1 MKRLIILLA
10 ITFAFVTSFAFA
22 DEQYLCT
29 ADSSN
34 GFYFNKSAKIWQ
46 RTKFKADSKYT
57 ISKPEGSKW
66 AFVIRKVRNFSPI
79 ATCKDGFDE
88 AGLLFCKGKGY
99 DFRFN
104 RKNGRY
110 LSAYLLGY
118 FNVLPGTNDLSDAT
132 SETPF
137 IEIGTCSPI

>member
-1 MKRLIILLA
+1 MKRLIILLT
-10 ITFAFVTSFAFA
+10 ITFVFITSFAFA

-29 ADSSN
+29 ADKAS
-34 GFYFNKSAKIWQ
+34 GFYFYKAAKSWQ
-46 RTKFKADSKYT
+46 STKFKADSKYT

-66 AFVIRKVRNFSPI
+66 AFVVRKVKNFSPI

-88 AGLLFCKGKGY
+88 AGLLFCKGTGY

-104 RKNGRY
+104 RNNGRY
-110 LSAYLLGY
+110 LAAYLLGY
-118 FNVLPGTNDLSDAT
+118 FNVLSGTNDKADAT